1 MAPTLVNGDYVLAKK
16 YRNGFVNGSIA
27 VIQHP
32 HLGTI
37 IKRIQAINEAGKA
50 FVSGDSLVST
60 ETETISGID
69 KCLIKYQADWRI
81 SPEGLQKLKPLK
93 VAGPKL

>member
-16 YRNGFVNGSIA
+16 YKHGFVKGSIA

-32 HLGTI
+32 HFGTI
-37 IKRIQAINEAGKA
+37 IKRIHAINEAGKA

-60 ETETISGID
+60 ETETISGVD
-69 KCLIKYQADWRI
+69 KCLIKYRAAWRI
-81 SPEGLQKLKPLK
+81 SPEGLQNLEL
-93 VAGPKL
+93 L